1 MASQGRCEEYDAG
14 TSFSLTKAFWFNFLF
29 CCWKLVFGGDVFFF
43 FFFLFLLLPLGCVI
57 WNIQASWKMEEEN
70 QYPHIFQLC
79 IGQFWINRNLLAMDT
94 TKGSLPHF
102 LYCYGVEIRGGVTR
116 GHPACTDS
124 WRYGLRIVRHVPRS
138 LHGCFHSVSLSL
150 HFPGLCQFSC
160 WIPEHYLMQKSPAS
174 LNSPSFSSRW
184 APWWKL
190 PKYNGLLALNLQF
203 LLHGVYETTEQSA
216 WWHKSL
222 KTRIPQG
229 HSVRQPLTNVL
240 TKCFWLNW
248 LPSP

>member
-1 MASQGRCEEYDAG
+1 MCCSLSACATARSTKWPLKAAAKNMMQELLFPLQRLFGLI
-14 TSFSLTKAFWFNFLF
+14 SFFVVESLFL
-29 CCWKLVFGGDVFFF
+29 GGMWFFF

-190 PKYNGLLALNLQF
+190 PKYNGLLALNLQSF
-203 LLHGVYETTEQSA
+203 SFTVF
-216 WWHKSL
+216 
-222 KTRIPQG
+222 TRQLSRVPGGIN
-229 HSVRQPLTNVL
+229 L
-240 TKCFWLNW
+240 
-248 LPSP
+248 

>member
-1 MASQGRCEEYDAG
+1 MC
-14 TSFSLTKAFWFNFLF
+14 
-29 CCWKLVFGGDVFFF
+29 
-43 FFFLFLLLPLGCVI
+43 FFLFVLLPLGFVM
-57 WNIQASWKMEEEN
+57 WNIKASWKMEEEN

-79 IGQFWINRNLLAMDT
+79 IGQFCINRNLLAMDT

-102 LYCYGVEIRGGVTR
+102 LYSHGVEIRGVMTR

-124 WRYGLRIVRHVPRS
+124 WCYGLRIVQHVPRS

-150 HFPGLCQFSC
+150 HFPGLCQFLC

-190 PKYNGLLALNLQF
+190 PKYNGLLALNLQSF
-203 LLHGVYETTEQSA
+203 SFTVFMRRLSRVPGGINL
-216 WWHKSL
+216 
-222 KTRIPQG
+222 
-229 HSVRQPLTNVL
+229 
-240 TKCFWLNW
+240 
-248 LPSP
+248 